1 MQPWS
6 IGLVAVL
13 AIGVVVWLKLRKSN
27 SEEIYA
33 IVLMIETP
41 RMLRGDIVAPAISTA
56 TGKEF
61 SEDRLTEEKPCYF
74 RAVVEGFEIT
84 IASTP
89 GPYGSAKSFERDRRI
104 HEQALL
110 AKGAI
115 LLDIWK
121 APEGASKADG
131 LPLLGKIAAE
141 LMDGETRLI
150 YLWPHQRVNV
160 GDEELKDRFAR
171 GEAVDAMLSAN
182 FDPVTNITNN
192 RKMDAAVDEARNR
205 WPEFASAFS
214 KRTGAE
220 GESFIAK
227 FRFPV
232 PNDPESGEHMWIEV
246 ESIDDDNVSGIL
258 LNDPVEISGLRNG
271 DKVTRSL
278 SELSDWLYATE
289 SGSEGGFV
297 ERILRGGSK

>member
-6 IGLVAVL
+6 IGLVAVR

-150 YLWPHQRVNV
+150 YLWPHRRVNV

-171 GEAVDAMLSAN
+171 GEAVDGL
-182 FDPVTNITNN
+182 PGH
-192 RKMDAAVDEARNR
+192 AVQLERLARL
-205 WPEFASAFS
+205 EGFA
-214 KRTGAE
+214 
-220 GESFIAK
+220 
-227 FRFPV
+227 
-232 PNDPESGEHMWIEV
+232 EV
-246 ESIDDDNVSGIL
+246 
-258 LNDPVEISGLRNG
+258 
-271 DKVTRSL
+271 
-278 SELSDWLYATE
+278 
-289 SGSEGGFV
+289 
-297 ERILRGGSK
+297 GGSDEPATGHPGIRVGIHPDRHKRHASFS